1 LLWLPS
7 NHFPHEKAIR
17 EYRRALALNPSLDE
31 ARNQLALIYCHIGYF
46 DQALEESREAV
57 LTNPNNNIA
66 VYRTGQ
72 TLVFRGEYEQAL
84 SVLRTIPEETNPALV
99 GYQTAWAMFNLGK
112 REEAAIKIEQLLKAY
127 PSDNGGLFTSVKAV
141 LAASAGDERAA
152 EANIRLAL
160 ERGKGFGHFHHTAYH
175 IAATLALMNKP
186 ERAIEWLEAA
196 AEDGFPCYP
205 LFEKDA
211 LLSSLRQHPRFIEFM
226 AKLKGQWVK
235 YKTLF

>member
-1 LLWLPS
+1 
-7 NHFPHEKAIR
+7 
-17 EYRRALALNPSLDE
+17 
-31 ARNQLALIYCHIGYF
+31 LALIYCHIGYF

-152 EANIRLAL
+152 EANIRLAI
-160 ERGKGFGHFHHTAYH
+160 EKGKGFGHFHHTAYH

-186 ERAIEWLEAA
+186 EQAIDWLEAA

-211 LLSSLRQHPRFIEFM
+211 LLNSLRQHPRFIEFM
-226 AKLKGQWVK
+226 AKLEGQWVK